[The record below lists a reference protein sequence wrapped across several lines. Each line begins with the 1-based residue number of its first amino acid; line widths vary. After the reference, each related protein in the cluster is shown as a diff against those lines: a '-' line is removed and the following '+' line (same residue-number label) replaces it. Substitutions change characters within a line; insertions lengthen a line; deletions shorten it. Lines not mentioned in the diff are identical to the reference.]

1 MCVCVFF
8 LPNFWFICSKP
19 NKLNICNC
27 KAFYFIWLCC
37 LQYLFVRVESNCNEP
52 CFMYCFVGYTFFC
65 LLWKCA
71 LRISLPGTKKSFT
84 SNQIMC
90 RRETFLPNNKGI
102 DAYWFAIDVNIFVS
116 CLVFTIVKW
125 EFSTI
130 PKRCI
135 VIRNVFARVLII
147 LCDLLLNICNFVW
160 KTFHFCQTS
169 YEMDIHF
176 CLPFTCISCAIGN
189 SMTSCIFHLIE
200 LFV

>member
-1 MCVCVFF
+1 MTLLFA
-8 LPNFWFICSKP
+8 IS
-19 NKLNICNC
+19 
-27 KAFYFIWLCC
+27 LCPSGEQ
-37 LQYLFVRVESNCNEP
+37 LQ

-147 LCDLLLNICNFVW
+147 ILCDSLLNICNFVW

-169 YEMDIHF
+169 YETDIHF
-176 CLPFTCISCAIGN
+176 CLLFTCISCAIGN

-200 LFV
+200 WFV